1 MKKNADR
8 YLTVTFCD
16 DIRHEVGN
24 KMSLIGCY
32 QGELMVETAPTAL
45 PKLCALIAATTL
57 KVKPFKTLTIR
68 VIKDDAELARL
79 EIPEAGL
86 TEVAQNNIDATA
98 TRKSISTALMF
109 APFVIDKPSVLRVL
123 ATTEEGEMIGPRLL
137 IKVQSMPTTL
147 EPTKPQR
154 KRVVKAKK
162 RSAERPAPTTH

>member
-8 YLTVTFCD
+8 YLSVIFCD

-45 PKLCALIAATTL
+45 PKLCALIAATTP
-57 KVKPFKTLTIR
+57 KDKPYKTLTIR
-68 VIKDDAELARL
+68 VMKDDAELARL

-109 APFVIDKPSVLRVL
+109 APFVVDKPSVLRVL

-137 IKVQSMPTTL
+137 IKVQSMSATL
-147 EPTKPQR
+147 EPVKPQKR
-154 KRVVKAKK
+154 KVVRAKK
-162 RSAERPAPTTH
+162 RPTERLAQTTH

>member
-8 YLTVTFCD
+8 YLAVTFCD

-45 PKLCALIAATTL
+45 PKLCALIAATTP
-57 KVKPFKTLTIR
+57 KDKPFKTLTIR
-68 VIKDDAELARL
+68 VMKDDAELARL
-79 EIPEAGL
+79 EIPEADL

-123 ATTEEGEMIGPRLL
+123 AMTEEGEMIGPRLL
-137 IKVQSMPTTL
+137 IKVQSMLSTL
-147 EPTKPQR
+147 EPAKLQKR
-154 KRVVKAKK
+154 KVVRAKK
-162 RSAERPAPTTH
+162 RPAERT

>member
-45 PKLCALIAATTL
+45 PKLCALIAATTPTN
-57 KVKPFKTLTIR
+57 KPFKTLTIR
-68 VIKDDAELARL
+68 VMKDDAELARL

-98 TRKSISTALMF
+98 TRKSISAAIPGGWRCCCAGSPT
-109 APFVIDKPSVLRVL
+109 ILR
-123 ATTEEGEMIGPRLL
+123 
-137 IKVQSMPTTL
+137 
-147 EPTKPQR
+147 
-154 KRVVKAKK
+154 
-162 RSAERPAPTTH
+162 

>member
-45 PKLCALIAATTL
+45 PKLCALIAATTP
-57 KVKPFKTLTIR
+57 KNKPFKTLTIR
-68 VIKDDAELARL
+68 VMKDDAELARL

-98 TRKSISTALMF
+98 TRKSISAALMF
-109 APFVIDKPSVLRVL
+109 APFVIDKPSVLRAL

-137 IKVQSMPTTL
+137 IKVQSMPSTL
-147 EPTKPQR
+147 EPAKPQKR
-154 KRVVKAKK
+154 KVVRAKK
-162 RSAERPAPTTH
+162 RPAART

>member
-8 YLTVTFCD
+8 YLSVIFCD
-16 DIRHEVGN
+16 DIRLEVGN

-45 PKLCALIAATTL
+45 PKLCALIAATTP
-57 KVKPFKTLTIR
+57 KDKPYKTLTIR
-68 VIKDDAELARL
+68 VMKDDAELARL

-109 APFVIDKPSVLRVL
+109 APFVVDKPSVLRVL

-137 IKVQSMPTTL
+137 IKVQSMSATL
-147 EPTKPQR
+147 EPVKPQKR
-154 KRVVKAKK
+154 KVVRAKK
-162 RSAERPAPTTH
+162 RPTECLAQTTH

>member
-8 YLTVTFCD
+8 YLSVIFCD
-16 DIRHEVGN
+16 DIRLEVGN

-45 PKLCALIAATTL
+45 PKLCALIAATTP
-57 KVKPFKTLTIR
+57 KDKPYKTLTIR
-68 VIKDDAELARL
+68 VMKDDAELARL

-109 APFVIDKPSVLRVL
+109 APFVVDKPSVLRVL

-137 IKVQSMPTTL
+137 IKVQSMSATL
-147 EPTKPQR
+147 EPVKPQKR
-154 KRVVKAKK
+154 KVVRAKK
-162 RSAERPAPTTH
+162 RPTERLAQTTH

>member
-8 YLTVTFCD
+8 YLTATFCD

-45 PKLCALIAATTL
+45 PKLCALIAATTP
-57 KVKPFKTLTIR
+57 KDKPFMTLTIR
-68 VIKDDAELARL
+68 VMKDDAELARL

-109 APFVIDKPSVLRVL
+109 APFVIDKPTVLRVL
-123 ATTEEGEMIGPRLL
+123 AMTEEGEMIGPRLL
-137 IKVQSMPTTL
+137 IKVQSMPSTL
-147 EPTKPQR
+147 EPAKPQ
-154 KRVVKAKK
+154 KKKVVRAKK
-162 RSAERPAPTTH
+162 RPAERT